1 MLVNKGKLAE
11 ILGVSEQTLTA
22 WQDKGMPVVARNGR
36 GHTNQYD
43 THEVIRWWINRETG
57 DDLNAERT
65 RLTREQANK
74 AALENGRLR
83 GELVDAG
90 LVRTQLERVFGA
102 IRSRILSI
110 PTKFAPQVLGLKDLA
125 EIRAA
130 LDKGAREALTELAT
144 FDLDDTDTAVHTQG
158 AADIHAAAATDGE
171 PVGGSVPPAQSRG
184 KRRAGTVAN

>member
-43 THEVIRWWINRETG
+43 THAVIQWWIHRETG

-74 AALENGRLR
+74 TALENGRLR
-83 GELVDAG
+83 GELVSAAD
-90 LVRTQLERVFGA
+90 VRTQLERVFGA
-102 IRSRILSI
+102 IRSRILAI
-110 PTKFAPQVLGLKDLA
+110 PTKFAPQVLGLQTLA

-144 FDLDDTDTAVHTQG
+144 FELDDADTTVHTRG
-158 AADIHAAAATDGE
+158 TAGVPSATVSDGE
-171 PVGGSVPPAQSRG
+171 PVGGPVQKAKSRS
-184 KRRAGTVAN
+184 KRRAGPVAN